1 MILYIHYIDS
11 YIIFIDFFKKYPYF
25 IKRRF
30 ANMKKSG
37 ILKEFWEFLMETKKW
52 WIAPIIIVLVLM
64 GLVIILTEGSVVAP
78 LIYTIF

>member
-1 MILYIHYIDS
+1 
-11 YIIFIDFFKKYPYF
+11 
-25 IKRRF
+25 
-30 ANMKKSG
+30 MKKTG